1 MAMAAKIIDG
11 KKAAEELIGELA
23 AEVKAKGLKPKL
35 ATILVGEDPAS
46 VTYVN
51 SKVKACSRVGIE
63 SAEFRL
69 KEATTQD
76 ELLKLVKKLNADRSV
91 SGILVQMPLP
101 GHIGQKAIINAV
113 LPEKDVDGFNP
124 VNLGKLIDGDESL
137 PSATPGGVIYLL
149 EKERVTFRGADA
161 VVVGRSITVGKPL
174 AALLLNRDAT
184 VTVCHSKTKDL
195 AAVTKRADILCV
207 AVGRPKMITKEMVKP
222 GAVVVDIGINR
233 IDGKL
238 IGDVDFD
245 SVKEIAGKITP
256 VPGGVGPMTVA
267 SLMKNTVRACERQK
281 GR

>member
-149 EKERVTFRGADA
+149 EKEGVKFRGADA